1 MNRHSNCLQQNIDSR
16 PQRSMIMIQ
25 ILCIHHSLNVTIE
38 ERCVGAE
45 RGNNWNTSLFSC
57 CQAVVAGG
65 WRYVNSIRVPHI
77 NYPPVLTAL
86 VKFDRKLIKIWQNM
100 SHRSYLQT
108 MESVMQSG
116 IRRLDP
122 GPRPCSGQTCQPQT
136 ETIKQNC
143 PGFIPSFLDTA
154 ISVSA

>member
-1 MNRHSNCLQQNIDSR
+1 MNRHSNCLQQNIDAC
-16 PQRSMIMIQ
+16 PQRSMSQ
-25 ILCIHHSLNVTIE
+25 LRNA
-38 ERCVGAE
+38 GAE
-45 RGNNWNTSLFSC
+45 RGNVAIIETLFSC
-57 CQAVVAGG
+57 CQALVAGG

-122 GPRPCSGQTCQPQT
+122 GPGTAQVKHVSRRQ
-136 ETIKQNC
+136 KQSNKTVL
-143 PGFIPSFLDTA
+143 GLFLFSSILQSSAFLPS
-154 ISVSA
+154 